1 MKIRFGEYKD
11 LEDIIIIYNQA
22 IKAENTTA
30 DIKEIN
36 INDRENWFFEHNN
49 DKYPIYII
57 ELKDAIIGWGSISPY
72 RKGRE
77 GLKET
82 AEISFYLD
90 YNFHG
95 QGFGKRLIEYMIADC
110 KRLGIKNL
118 FALLLEI
125 NKRSSLILERFG
137 FLKWGLM
144 PDVVNLKG
152 VRCGHL
158 IYGKKVD
165 TENEI

>member
-1 MKIRFGEYKD
+1 MKIRLAEYKD
-11 LEDIIIIYNQA
+11 LKDIITIYNQA
-22 IKAENTTA
+22 IKAENATA
-30 DIKEIN
+30 DTKELQR
-36 INDRENWFFEHNN
+36 NDRESWFLEHSS

-57 ELKDAIIGWGSISPY
+57 ELNSTIIGWGSISPY

-82 AEISFYLD
+82 AEISYYLD
-90 YNFHG
+90 YNYHG
-95 QGFGKRLIEYMIADC
+95 QGFGKNLIEYMISDC

-118 FALLLEI
+118 IALLLEI
-125 NKRSSLILERFG
+125 NKRSSQILEGFG
-137 FLKWGLM
+137 FLKWGFL
-144 PDVVNLKG
+144 PDVVNLNG

-165 TENEI
+165 IEN